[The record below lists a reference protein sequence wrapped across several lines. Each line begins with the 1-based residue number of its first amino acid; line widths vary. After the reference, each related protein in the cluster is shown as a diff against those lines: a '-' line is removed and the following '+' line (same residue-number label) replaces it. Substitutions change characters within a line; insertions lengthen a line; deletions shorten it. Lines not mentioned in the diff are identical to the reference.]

1 MVQIRKIHPEFV
13 PAFSDL
19 CNRFAESIID
29 FKCYQDKYGLN
40 SVQVLFHTKI
50 DEFEFIKFLN
60 HIWNPKVE
68 PKDEPVEHK
77 VEPKDEPSAEQYE
90 LVEPKDEP
98 VEHKVEPKDEP
109 VEHKEENGD
118 GDEDHHNGKKK
129 RVREEE
135 KGDGGEDHHNGK
147 KKMAMEAGFPNSHAK
162 FSCCLPDRSCCAV
175 DDLDDCYLTTDDVV
189 DQLKLVE

>member
-1 MVQIRKIHPEFV
+1 MVQIQDSSRIQ

-60 HIWNPKVE
+60 HILNPKVE

-109 VEHKEENGD
+109 VEHKEEMAMATRITTMGRRN
-118 GDEDHHNGKKK
+118 EYEKK
-129 RVREEE
+129 